1 MIILAI
7 ILIILGLFK
16 ILMLFTL
23 DVRLGVGQITKSP
36 TFDDSLTKGFVMFL
50 LFDGIVSL
58 FCGLHLIHTL

>member
-7 ILIILGLFK
+7 ILIILGLLK
-16 ILMLFTL
+16 ILILFTL
-23 DVRLGVGQITKSP
+23 DIRFGVGQITKVP
-36 TFDDSLTKGFVMFL
+36 TFDNSLTKGFVMFL

>member
-7 ILIILGLFK
+7 ILIVLGLFK

-23 DVRLGVGQITKSP
+23 DVRLDIGQITKSP
-36 TFDDSLTKGFVMFL
+36 TFDDSITKGFLVFL
-50 LFDGIVSL
+50 LFDGVVSL